1 VGQKTHP
8 KGFRLVTTQDHLS
21 KWYSN
26 KLVYPSLI
34 EEDFLIRSKADELF
48 NEFLSISKIEI
59 NRISQD
65 IDQKEYVNITIHALF
80 PRAKDMYRKV
90 TKYFTETTDGS
101 NPKTVSL
108 LNNSKGTLKRF
119 TSLLLKRNIR
129 NLIRLLQIRTNKN
142 YFIAIKFIKNPFED
156 ATLIAKF
163 IADQLEKRIPFRR
176 AVKQTIKKVQLTS
189 LKGVKVQVSGRLN
202 GIEIAR
208 SEWKRDG
215 KVPLH
220 TLRANIDY
228 THHEAETLYGIIG
241 IKVWLFID

>member
-34 EEDFLIRSKADELF
+34 EEDFLIRSKADKLF